1 MPPSALCL
9 KAVLTCPAV
18 GDSTVCASS
27 THGMSTGE
35 HHLQTKD
42 EDEEEVMRSKTGK
55 EQIVATEKSRTEDKT
70 LSDSHLAQEPWT
82 HGWNI

>member
-1 MPPSALCL
+1 MLSFLVVKNNFRTANAFL
-9 KAVLTCPAV
+9 
-18 GDSTVCASS
+18 
-27 THGMSTGE
+27 
-35 HHLQTKD
+35 HLQTKD

-55 EQIVATEKSRTEDKT
+55 EQMVATEKSRTEDKT

>member
-1 MPPSALCL
+1 MPSSALCL

-42 EDEEEVMRSKTGK
+42 QKQAKTGK
-55 EQIVATEKSRTEDKT
+55 EQMAETEKSRTEDKT